1 MRFLVIFM
9 MIIFVTSNL
18 QASWTCQTQHDPIED
33 SNLNI
38 CQTTSL
44 KEDGYNSNEQLILR
58 LRGNDLAIF
67 LNLGINTE
75 NINKIEVK
83 FDKQLKQTYS
93 VVPSSDKSSIFIDYD
108 LIDFGKNILDNN
120 HVYIRF
126 LSDNN
131 FLKTIHF
138 DISKFESKSSSQL
151 VKKIVQFDNERK
163 EQIKQMQNIRE
174 IFMRQNEENQK
185 KSQEQ
190 QKKLKDDEINRKDLP
205 GWGASPIIKSPASGS
220 GMRLESGKFIE
231 P

>member
-1 MRFLVIFM
+1 MHFLVIFM
-9 MIIFVTSNL
+9 MSIFVASNL
-18 QASWTCQTQHDPIED
+18 QASWICQTQHDPIED
-33 SNLNI
+33 SSLNI

-44 KEDGYNSNEQLILR
+44 QDSYNSSEQLTLR
-58 LRGNDLAIF
+58 LRGDDLAII

-83 FDKQLKQTYS
+83 FDKQSKQTYS

-131 FLKTIHF
+131 FLKTIQF

-151 VKKIVQFDNERK
+151 VKKIVQLDNEQKERIK
-163 EQIKQMQNIRE
+163 QMHDLQEMLIHQGKEYEEEQIKI
-174 IFMRQNEENQK
+174 
-185 KSQEQ
+185 KSDYSY
-190 QKKLKDDEINRKDLP
+190 KPSDRGIK
-205 GWGASPIIKSPASGS
+205 IIKP
-220 GMRLESGKFIE
+220 L
-231 P
+231 